1 MRFSVAGREKMKI
14 FYKTFT
20 LLNGTVVYTESKLHR
35 KQAADKRYIPPPS
48 GGACRGENKAMKK
61 LTKICDGNEAAAYVA
76 YAFSEVAAIY
86 PITPSSPMA
95 EHADE
100 WSAKGKKN
108 IFGQPVRLV
117 EMQSE
122 AGACGACHGALEAG
136 TLATSFTAS
145 QGLMLMIPTLHRIA
159 GERLPMVLHV
169 ASRTVGTHAF
179 SIFGDHSDVMN
190 CRQTGFALLSSG
202 SVQQAADLAA
212 VAHLSAIRA
221 HIPFL
226 HFFDGFRTSHE
237 IQKIDVMDYDEY
249 AKLVDYDALAAFRA
263 NALNPEDPRMRSLVD
278 NPDIYFQLR
287 EANNTAY
294 DELPGIVEDYMAQ
307 ISRLTG
313 REYHLFNYYGA
324 PDAERVIVAM
334 GSVSGC
340 AQEVVDYLTA
350 KGEKVGF
357 LQVHLFRPFSRKH
370 LLAALPKTVR
380 KIAVLDRVKEMGSI
394 GEPLYEDVCAAFINE
409 KTRPEI
415 YAGRYGLS
423 SKDTTPAQL
432 KAVFDNLLLDEP
444 KNHFTI
450 GIVDDVT
457 HLSLPVGAPLL
468 TEPEGTISCKFW
480 GLGSDGTVG
489 ANKNSIKII
498 GDTTDM
504 YCQAYFEYDTKKSFG
519 ITKSHLRFGKKPIS
533 STYYVSNAD
542 FVACHN
548 QTYLT
553 KYDIIHELK
562 PHGSFL
568 LNCEWVESELEQHV
582 PGEILKYI
590 ADNDIHFYIIDAN
603 RQSQAIGLGNRSN
616 MVLQAA
622 FFKLANI
629 IPVEDA
635 VAHMKAAV
643 KKTYGL
649 KGEKIVNMNLQAV
662 DAGINALVEV
672 KVKPEWTN
680 LTGKALQPADAD
692 LPDVI
697 RNILVPI
704 NAQKGDELPVSAFKG
719 MEDGTMPLGTSQY
732 EKRGIATHLPVWDAA
747 ECLQCNMCSFVCPHA
762 VIRPFLLSED
772 EVKAAPAGMTFADAK
787 GANLKDYK
795 YTMGVST
802 LDCTSCGSCVSS
814 CPKSGKALKMVP
826 AHEVHQVPAQWTYLT
841 RLPEKA
847 ESGDKFTLK
856 GSQFRQ
862 PLLEFN
868 GACAGCGETPYA
880 KLLTQLFGDK
890 MYLANATGC
899 TQAWGAAMPCVPYCK
914 NAQGKGVAWSNSL
927 FENNA
932 EFSYGMCLAVR
943 QLRDAATNYVREL
956 DALTK
961 DETVKAAIA
970 GYFAVYD
977 DLDAS
982 TPATEK
988 LVAALESAK
997 LTAEEQTI
1005 AQEILKRKKDLA
1017 KKTMWMYGGDGWAY
1031 DIGYGGLDHVF
1042 AMGEDV
1048 NVLLV
1053 DTEVYSNTGGQ
1064 SSKATPVGA
1073 VAQFQA
1079 SGKKTK
1085 KKDLGM
1091 LLMNYDNVY
1100 VAQCAMGANPGQLIK
1115 ALKEA
1120 EAHKGPSI
1128 VICYAP
1134 CINHGI
1140 KRGMSGVQQEMK
1152 DAVASGYWNLYRYSP
1167 ETKTFTL
1174 DSKEPTMPLYDFM
1187 KGEVRY
1193 ASLELSFPD
1202 NAKVLFAEAEEA
1214 AQEKYESYRRKAE
1227 K

>member
-1 MRFSVAGREKMKI
+1 MSKI
-14 FYKTFT
+14 
-20 LLNGTVVYTESKLHR
+20 
-35 KQAADKRYIPPPS
+35 
-48 GGACRGENKAMKK
+48 M
-61 LTKICDGNEAAAYVA
+61 KICDGNEAAAYVA

-100 WSAKGKKN
+100 WSAKGQKN
-108 IFGQPVRLV
+108 IFGQSVRLV

-136 TLATSFTAS
+136 ALATSFTAS
-145 QGLMLMIPTLHRIA
+145 QGLMLMIPTMHRIS
-159 GERLPMVLHV
+159 GERLPGVLHV

-190 CRQTGFALLSSG
+190 CRQTGFAMLSSG
-202 SVQQAADLAA
+202 SVQEIMDLAG
-212 VAHLSAIRA
+212 VAHLSAIKAR
-221 HIPFL
+221 IPFL

-237 IQKIDVMDYDEY
+237 IQKVEGLEY
-249 AKLVDYDALAAFRA
+249 SDFAKLVDYDALAQFRA

-287 EANNTAY
+287 EANNTSY
-294 DELPGIVEDYMAQ
+294 NELPDIVEDYMAE
-307 ISRLTG
+307 ITKLTG

-334 GSVSGC
+334 GSVGGTVE
-340 AQEVVDYLTA
+340 EVVNHLNA

-357 LQVHLFRPFSRKH
+357 LQVHLFRPFSAKH
-370 LLAALPKTVR
+370 LLAAMPKTVK
-380 KIAVLDRVKEMGSI
+380 KIAVLDRVKEIGSI
-394 GEPLYEDVCAAFINE
+394 GEPLYEDICAAYINDNN
-409 KTRPEI
+409 RPMI

-423 SKDTTPAQL
+423 SKDTTPAQI
-432 KAVFDNLLLDEP
+432 KAVFDNLLLDAP
-444 KNHFTI
+444 KDHFTI
-450 GIVDDVT
+450 GIEDDVT
-457 HLSLPVGAPLL
+457 KLSLPIGPALM

-553 KYDIIHELK
+553 KYDIISELK

-568 LNCEWVESELEQHV
+568 LNCEWSVDQLEEKM
-582 PGEILKYI
+582 PGDILKYI
-590 ADNDIHFYIIDAN
+590 AENDIKFYIIDAN
-603 RQSQAIGLGNRSN
+603 KQSQAIGLGNRSN

-622 FFKLANI
+622 FFKLANV

-635 VAHMKAAV
+635 VEHMKAAV

-649 KGEKIVNMNLQAV
+649 KGDKIVNMNLQAV
-662 DAGINALVEV
+662 DAGINAVIEVEV
-672 KVKPEWTN
+672 KDSWKN
-680 LTGKALQPADAD
+680 LSGAAIKPADEN
-692 LPDVI
+692 LPDI
-697 RNILVPI
+697 IKNILVPI
-704 NAQKGDELPVSAFKG
+704 NAQKGDNLPVSAF
-719 MEDGTMPLGTSQY
+719 MDMQDGTMPLGTSQY
-732 EKRGIATHLPVWDAA
+732 EKRGIATHLPVWDKN

-762 VIRPFLLSED
+762 VIRPFLLNED
-772 EVKAAPAGMTFADAK
+772 EAANAPAGMELVDAK
-787 GANLKDYK
+787 GPALKGMK
-795 YTMGVST
+795 FTMGVST

-826 AHEVHQVPAQWTYLT
+826 ASEVSLDQTNWQYVTNLSA
-841 RLPEKA
+841 KNDKV
-847 ESGDKFTLK
+847 DKFTLK

-862 PLLEFN
+862 PLVEFN
-868 GACAGCGETPYA
+868 GACAGCGETPYV

-890 MYLANATGC
+890 MFLANATGC

-914 NAQGKGVAWSNSL
+914 NKEGKGPAWSNSL

-932 EFSYGMCLAVR
+932 EFSYGMCLAVK
-943 QLRDAATNYVREL
+943 QLRAAVTDYVRKL
-956 DALTK
+956 DTITDNEA
-961 DETVKAAIA
+961 VKAAIA
-970 GYFAVYD
+970 KWFETYD

-982 TPATEK
+982 TPATRE
-988 LVAALESAK
+988 LVALLESGK
-997 LTAEEQTI
+997 FNAEEQ
-1005 AQEILKRKKDLA
+1005 AVVAEILKRKNDMS

-1079 SGKKTK
+1079 AGKKTK
-1085 KKDLGM
+1085 KKDLG
-1091 LLMNYDNVY
+1091 LLMMSYDDVY
-1100 VAQCAMGANPGQLIK
+1100 VAQCCMGANPNQLIK
-1115 ALKEA
+1115 AIKEA
-1120 EAHKGPSI
+1120 EAHKGPSL

-1140 KRGMSGVQQEMK
+1140 KKGMSNVQQEMK
-1152 DAVASGYWNLYRYSP
+1152 DAVNSGYWNLYRYNP
-1167 ETKTFTL
+1167 ESKKFTL
-1174 DSKEPTMPLYDFM
+1174 DSKEPSMALYDFM

-1202 NAKVLFAEAEEA
+1202 NAKTLFAEAEEA
-1214 AQEKYESYRRKAE
+1214 AKAKYEYYKRRSE
-1227 K
+1227 D

>member
-1 MRFSVAGREKMKI
+1 MSKI
-14 FYKTFT
+14 
-20 LLNGTVVYTESKLHR
+20 
-35 KQAADKRYIPPPS
+35 
-48 GGACRGENKAMKK
+48 M
-61 LTKICDGNEAAAYVA
+61 KICDGNEAAAYVA

-95 EHADE
+95 EHTDE

-108 IFGQPVRLV
+108 IFNQPVRLV

-136 TLATSFTAS
+136 ALATSFTAS
-145 QGLMLMIPTLHRIA
+145 QGLMLMIPTMHRIS
-159 GERLPMVLHV
+159 GERLPGVLHV

-190 CRQTGFALLSSG
+190 CRQTGFAILNSG
-202 SVQQAADLAA
+202 SVQEIMDLAG
-212 VAHLSAIRA
+212 VAHLSAIKSR
-221 HIPFL
+221 IPFL

-237 IQKIDVMDYDEY
+237 IQKVEALEY
-249 AKLVDYDALAAFRA
+249 SDFAKMVDYDALARFRA

-287 EANNTAY
+287 EANNSDY
-294 DELPGIVEDYMAQ
+294 DKLPDIVEEYMGE
-307 ISRLTG
+307 ISKLTG
-313 REYHLFNYYGA
+313 REYHLFDYYGA
-324 PDAERVIVAM
+324 PDADRVIVAM
-334 GSVSGC
+334 GSVTGC
-340 AQEVVDYLTA
+340 VQETVKYLNDR
-350 KGEKVGF
+350 GEKVGF
-357 LQVHLFRPFSRKH
+357 LQVHLFRPFSAKH
-370 LLAALPKTVR
+370 LLSAMPKTV
-380 KIAVLDRVKEMGSI
+380 KKVAVLDRVKEIGSI
-394 GEPLYEDVCAAFINE
+394 GEPLYEDICAAYIND
-409 KTRPEI
+409 KDRPEI

-423 SKDTTPAQL
+423 SKDTTPAQI
-432 KAVFDNLLLDEP
+432 KAVYDNLLLSEP

-457 HLSLPVGAPLL
+457 HLSLPVGPALGC
-468 TEPEGTISCKFW
+468 EPEGTISCKFW

-553 KYDIIHELK
+553 KYDIISELK

-568 LNCEWVESELEQHV
+568 LNCEWSEDELEQKI
-582 PGEILKYI
+582 PGDILKYI
-590 ADNDIHFYIIDAN
+590 AENDIKFYIIDAN
-603 RQSQAIGLGNRSN
+603 KESQALGLGNRSN

-622 FFKLANI
+622 FFKLAKV

-635 VAHMKAAV
+635 VEHMKAAV

-662 DAGINALVEV
+662 DAGINAVKEV
-672 KVKPEWTN
+672 TVKESWKT
-680 LTGKALQPADAD
+680 LSGAAIQPAPENV
-692 LPDVI
+692 PDI
-697 RNILVPI
+697 IKNILVPI
-704 NAQKGDELPVSAFKG
+704 NAQKGDLLPVSAFKG

-732 EKRGIATHLPVWDAA
+732 EKRGIATHLPVWNQA
-747 ECLQCNMCSFVCPHA
+747 ECIQCNMCSFVCPHA
-762 VIRPFLLSED
+762 VIRPYLLD
-772 EVKAAPAGMTFADAK
+772 EKEAANAPAGMILVDAK
-787 GANLKDYK
+787 GPKMEGLK

-826 AHEVHQVPAQWTYLT
+826 THEVSLDQTNWQYLQT
-841 RLPEKA
+841 LPEKNDRI
-847 ESGDKFTLK
+847 DKFTLK
-856 GSQFRQ
+856 GSQLRQ
-862 PLLEFN
+862 PLVEFN
-868 GACAGCGETPYA
+868 GACAGCGETPYI
-880 KLLTQLFGDK
+880 KLLTQLYGDK

-914 NAQGKGVAWSNSL
+914 NKDGKGVAWSNSL

-932 EFSYGMCLAVR
+932 EFSYGMCLAVK
-943 QLRDAATNYVREL
+943 QLRAAVTEYVKQLDSMSGDAA
-956 DALTK
+956 
-961 DETVKAAIA
+961 VKAAIA
-970 GYFAVYD
+970 KWFETYD

-982 TPATEK
+982 SAATDE
-988 LVAALESAK
+988 LLTVLENTKFS
-997 LTAEEQTI
+997 AEEQ
-1005 AQEILKRKKDLA
+1005 AVVAEILKRRKDMS

-1079 SGKKTK
+1079 SGKKTR

-1091 LLMNYDNVY
+1091 LLMTYDNVY
-1100 VAQCAMGANPGQLIK
+1100 VAQCSMGANPNQLIK
-1115 ALKEA
+1115 AIKEA

-1140 KRGMSGVQQEMK
+1140 KKGMNNVQQEMK
-1152 DAVASGYWNLYRYSP
+1152 DAVNSGYWNLYRYDPS
-1167 ETKTFTL
+1167 TKKFTL
-1174 DSKEPTMPLYDFM
+1174 DSKEPSMSLYDFM

-1193 ASLELSFPD
+1193 ASLELSFPE
-1202 NAKVLFAEAEEA
+1202 NAKVLFADAEEA
-1214 AQEKYESYRRKAE
+1214 AKEKYEYYKRKSE
-1227 K
+1227 N

>member
-1 MRFSVAGREKMKI
+1 MSKI
-14 FYKTFT
+14 
-20 LLNGTVVYTESKLHR
+20 
-35 KQAADKRYIPPPS
+35 
-48 GGACRGENKAMKK
+48 M
-61 LTKICDGNEAAAYVA
+61 KICDGNEAAAYVA

-95 EHADE
+95 EHTDE

-108 IFGQPVRLV
+108 IFNQPVRLV

-136 TLATSFTAS
+136 ALATSFTAS
-145 QGLMLMIPTLHRIA
+145 QGLMLMIPTMHRIS
-159 GERLPMVLHV
+159 GERLPGVLHV

-190 CRQTGFALLSSG
+190 CRQTGFAILNSG
-202 SVQQAADLAA
+202 SVQEIMDLAG
-212 VAHLSAIRA
+212 VAHLSAIKSR
-221 HIPFL
+221 IPFL

-237 IQKIDVMDYDEY
+237 IQKVEALEY
-249 AKLVDYDALAAFRA
+249 SDFAKMVDYDALARFRA
-263 NALNPEDPRMRSLVD
+263 NALNPEDPRMRSMVD

-287 EANNTAY
+287 EANNSDY
-294 DELPGIVEDYMAQ
+294 DKLPDIVEEYMGE
-307 ISRLTG
+307 ISKLTG
-313 REYHLFNYYGA
+313 RKYHLFDYYGA
-324 PDAERVIVAM
+324 PDADRVIVAM
-334 GSVSGC
+334 GSVTGC
-340 AQEVVDYLTA
+340 VQETVKYLNDR
-350 KGEKVGF
+350 GEKVGF
-357 LQVHLFRPFSRKH
+357 LQVHLFRPFSAKH
-370 LLAALPKTVR
+370 LLSAMPKTV
-380 KIAVLDRVKEMGSI
+380 KKVAVLDRVKEIGSI
-394 GEPLYEDVCAAFINE
+394 GEPLYEDICAAYIND
-409 KTRPEI
+409 KDRPEI

-423 SKDTTPAQL
+423 SKDTTPAQI
-432 KAVFDNLLLDEP
+432 KAVYDNLLLSEP

-457 HLSLPVGAPLL
+457 HLSLPVGPALGC
-468 TEPEGTISCKFW
+468 EPEGTISCKFW

-553 KYDIIHELK
+553 KYDIISELK

-568 LNCEWVESELEQHV
+568 LNCEWSEDELEQKI
-582 PGEILKYI
+582 PGDILKYI
-590 ADNDIHFYIIDAN
+590 AENDIKFYIIDAN
-603 RQSQAIGLGNRSN
+603 KESQALGLGNRSN

-622 FFKLANI
+622 FFKLAKV

-635 VAHMKAAV
+635 VEHMKAAV

-662 DAGINALVEV
+662 DAGINAVKEV
-672 KVKPEWTN
+672 TVKESWKT
-680 LTGKALQPADAD
+680 LSGAAIQPAPENV
-692 LPDVI
+692 PDI
-697 RNILVPI
+697 IKNILVPI
-704 NAQKGDELPVSAFKG
+704 NAQKGDLLPVSAFKG

-732 EKRGIATHLPVWDAA
+732 EKRGIATHLPVWNQD
-747 ECLQCNMCSFVCPHA
+747 ECIQCNMCSFVCPHA
-762 VIRPFLLSED
+762 VIRPYLLD
-772 EVKAAPAGMTFADAK
+772 EKEAANAPAGMILVDAK
-787 GANLKDYK
+787 GPKMEGLK

-826 AHEVHQVPAQWTYLT
+826 THEVSLDQTNWQYLQT
-841 RLPEKA
+841 LPEKNDRI
-847 ESGDKFTLK
+847 DKFTLK
-856 GSQFRQ
+856 GSQLRQ
-862 PLLEFN
+862 PLVEFN
-868 GACAGCGETPYA
+868 GACAGCGETPYI
-880 KLLTQLFGDK
+880 KLLTQLYGDK

-914 NAQGKGVAWSNSL
+914 NKDGKGVAWSNSL

-932 EFSYGMCLAVR
+932 EFSYGMCLAVK
-943 QLRDAATNYVREL
+943 QLRAAVTEYVKQLDSMSGDAA
-956 DALTK
+956 
-961 DETVKAAIA
+961 VKAAIA
-970 GYFAVYD
+970 KWFETYD

-982 TPATEK
+982 SAATDE
-988 LVAALESAK
+988 LLAVLENTKFS
-997 LTAEEQTI
+997 AEEQ
-1005 AQEILKRKKDLA
+1005 AVVAEILKRRKDMS

-1079 SGKKTK
+1079 SGKKTR

-1091 LLMNYDNVY
+1091 LLMTYDNVY
-1100 VAQCAMGANPGQLIK
+1100 VAQCSMGANPNQLIK
-1115 ALKEA
+1115 AIKEA

-1140 KRGMSGVQQEMK
+1140 KKGMNNVQQEMK
-1152 DAVASGYWNLYRYSP
+1152 DAVNSGYWNLYRYDPS
-1167 ETKTFTL
+1167 TKKFTL
-1174 DSKEPTMPLYDFM
+1174 DSKEPSMSLYDFM

-1193 ASLELSFPD
+1193 ASLELSFPE
-1202 NAKVLFAEAEEA
+1202 NAKVLFADAEEA
-1214 AQEKYESYRRKAE
+1214 AKEKYEYYKRKSE
-1227 K
+1227 N

>member
-1 MRFSVAGREKMKI
+1 
-14 FYKTFT
+14 
-20 LLNGTVVYTESKLHR
+20 
-35 KQAADKRYIPPPS
+35 
-48 GGACRGENKAMKK
+48 MKK

-542 FVACHN
+542 FIACHN

-568 LNCEWVESELEQHV
+568 LNCEWAESELEQHV

-649 KGEKIVNMNLQAV
+649 KGEKVVNMNLQAV

-704 NAQKGDELPVSAFKG
+704 NAQKGDELPVSAFRG

>member
-1 MRFSVAGREKMKI
+1 MKI

-20 LLNGTVVYTESKLHR
+20 LLSGTVVYTESKLHR

-423 SKDTTPAQL
+423 GKDTTPAQL

-519 ITKSHLRFGKKPIS
+519 ITKSHLRFGKHPIS
-533 STYYVSNAD
+533 STYYVSSAD
-542 FVACHN
+542 FIACHN

-568 LNCEWVESELEQHV
+568 LNCEWAEGELEQHV

-672 KVKPEWTN
+672 KVKPEWAN

-704 NAQKGDELPVSAFKG
+704 NAQKGDDLPVSAFRG

-762 VIRPFLLSED
+762 VIRPFLLSGD

-787 GANLKDYK
+787 GAKVKDYK

-988 LVAALESAK
+988 LVAALKSAK

>member
-1 MRFSVAGREKMKI
+1 MKI

-20 LLNGTVVYTESKLHR
+20 LLSGTVVYTESKLHR

-48 GGACRGENKAMKK
+48 GGACRGENKAMNK

-423 SKDTTPAQL
+423 GKDTTPAQL

-533 STYYVSNAD
+533 STYYVISAD
-542 FVACHN
+542 FIACHN

-568 LNCEWVESELEQHV
+568 LNCEWAESELEQHV

-672 KVKPEWTN
+672 KVKPEWAY

-704 NAQKGDELPVSAFKG
+704 NAQKGDDLPVSAFRG

-997 LTAEEQTI
+997 LSAEEQTI

-1073 VAQFQA
+1073 VAQFRA

>member
-1 MRFSVAGREKMKI
+1 MKI

-20 LLNGTVVYTESKLHR
+20 FLRGTVVYTESKLHR

-568 LNCEWVESELEQHV
+568 LNCEWQESELEQHV

-802 LDCTSCGSCVSS
+802 LDCTSCGSCVAS

>member
-1 MRFSVAGREKMKI
+1 M
-14 FYKTFT
+14 
-20 LLNGTVVYTESKLHR
+20 SKL
-35 KQAADKRYIPPPS
+35 
-48 GGACRGENKAMKK
+48 M
-61 LTKICDGNEAAAYVA
+61 KICDGNEAAAYVA
-76 YAFSEVAAIY
+76 YAFSEVAGIY

-95 EHADE
+95 EKTDE
-100 WSAKGKKN
+100 WSATGRKN
-108 IFGQPVRLV
+108 IFNQSVRLV

-122 AGACGACHGALEAG
+122 AGAVGACHGALEAG
-136 TLATSFTAS
+136 ALATSFTAS
-145 QGLMLMIPTLHRIA
+145 QGLMLMIPTLHRIS
-159 GERLPMVLHV
+159 GERLPLVLHV

-190 CRQTGFALLSSG
+190 CRQTGLAMLNSG
-202 SVQQAADLAA
+202 SVQEIMDLAGI
-212 VAHLSAIRA
+212 AHLSAIKA

-237 IQKIDVMDYDEY
+237 IQKVEALDYAEL

-287 EANNTAY
+287 ESSNADYAA
-294 DELPGIVEDYMAQ
+294 LPDIVEDYMGQ
-307 ISRLTG
+307 ISKLTG

-340 AQEVVDYLTA
+340 AQETVKYLND

-357 LQVHLFRPFSRKH
+357 LQVHLFRPFSAKH
-370 LLAALPKTVR
+370 LLAALPKTVK
-380 KIAVLDRVKEMGSI
+380 KIAVLDRVKEAGSV
-394 GEPLYEDVCAAFINE
+394 GEPLYEDICASYINDNA
-409 KTRPEI
+409 RPQI

-423 SKDTTPAQL
+423 SKDTTPAQI
-432 KAVFDNLLLDEP
+432 KAVFDNLKLSDP
-444 KNHFTI
+444 KNHFTV
-450 GIVDDVT
+450 GIEDDVT
-457 HLSLPVGAPLL
+457 HLSLPLGAPLD

-498 GDTTDM
+498 GETTDM

-519 ITKSHLRFGKKPIS
+519 ITKSHLRFGKHPIS
-533 STYYVSNAD
+533 STYYVSRAD

-553 KYDIIHELK
+553 KYDILGELK

-568 LNCEWVESELEQHV
+568 LNCEWKEEELEEKM
-582 PGEILKYI
+582 PGDLLKYI
-590 ADNDIHFYIIDAN
+590 AENDIKFYIIDAN
-603 RQSQAIGLGNRSN
+603 KESQALGLGNRSN

-622 FFKLANI
+622 FFKLAKV

-635 VAHMKAAV
+635 VAHMKEAV
-643 KKTYGL
+643 KKTYML
-649 KGEKIVNMNLQAV
+649 KGDKIVNMNIAAV
-662 DAGINALVEV
+662 DAGINAVVEV
-672 KVKPEWTN
+672 KVKPEWKK
-680 LTGKALQPADAD
+680 LSGVAIQPASANV
-692 LPDVI
+692 PDI
-697 RNILVPI
+697 IKNILVPI
-704 NAQKGDELPVSAFKG
+704 NAQKGDNLPVSAFKG
-719 MEDGTMPLGTSQY
+719 MEDGTMPLGTSRF
-732 EKRGIATHLPVWDAA
+732 EKRGIATHLPVWDEK

-762 VIRPFLLSED
+762 VIRPYLLNAD
-772 EVKAAPAGMTFADAK
+772 EVAAAPKGMILVDAK
-787 GANLKDYK
+787 GPKMDGMK

-802 LDCTSCGSCVSS
+802 LDCTSCGSCVAS

-826 AHEVHQVPAQWTYLT
+826 THEVSLDQTNWNYLQT
-841 RLPEKA
+841 VTVKDDKI
-847 ESGDKFTLK
+847 DKFTLK
-856 GSQFRQ
+856 GSQLRQ
-862 PLLEFN
+862 PLVEFN
-868 GACAGCGETPYA
+868 GACAGCGETPYI
-880 KLLTQLFGDK
+880 KLLTQLYGEK

-914 NAQGKGVAWSNSL
+914 NKEGKGVAWSNSL

-932 EFSYGMCLAVR
+932 EFSYGMCLAVK
-943 QLRDAATNYVREL
+943 QLREAVTNYVNQL
-956 DALTK
+956 DAMTHDTAL
-961 DETVKAAIA
+961 KAVIA
-970 GYFAVYD
+970 KWFATYE
-977 DLDAS
+977 DLDES
-982 TPATEK
+982 TPASEA
-988 LVAALESAK
+988 LVAALEK
-997 LTAEEQTI
+997 GTFTAEEQ
-1005 AQEILKRKKDLA
+1005 AVVAEILKRKNDLN

-1064 SSKATPVGA
+1064 SSKATPIGA

-1079 SGKKTK
+1079 SGKKTG
-1085 KKDLGM
+1085 KKDLGR
-1091 LLMNYDNVY
+1091 LLMSYGNVY
-1100 VAQCAMGANPGQLIK
+1100 VAQCAMGANPNQFIK
-1115 ALKEA
+1115 AVKEA

-1140 KRGMSGVQQEMK
+1140 KKGMNNVQQEMK

-1167 ETKTFTL
+1167 ETQKFTL
-1174 DSKEPTMPLYDFM
+1174 DSKEPTMNLYDFM

-1202 NAKVLFAEAEEA
+1202 NAKTLFAKAEEGA
-1214 AQEKYESYRRKAE
+1214 KEKFAYYKGKAE
-1227 K
+1227 E

>member
-1 MRFSVAGREKMKI
+1 MKI

-20 LLNGTVVYTESKLHR
+20 LLRGTVVYTESKLHR

-568 LNCEWVESELEQHV
+568 LNCEWQESELEQHV

-787 GANLKDYK
+787 GAKVKDYK

-970 GYFAVYD
+970 GYFAAYD

>member
-1 MRFSVAGREKMKI
+1 MSKI
-14 FYKTFT
+14 
-20 LLNGTVVYTESKLHR
+20 
-35 KQAADKRYIPPPS
+35 
-48 GGACRGENKAMKK
+48 M
-61 LTKICDGNEAAAYVA
+61 KICDGNEAAAYVA

-95 EHADE
+95 EHADA
-100 WSAKGKKN
+100 WSANGKKN

-136 TLATSFTAS
+136 ALATSFTAS
-145 QGLMLMIPTLHRIA
+145 QGLMLMIPTLHRIS
-159 GERLPMVLHV
+159 GERLPGVLHV

-202 SVQQAADLAA
+202 SVQESADLAA
-212 VAHLSAIRA
+212 VAHLSAIKAR
-221 HIPFL
+221 IPFL

-237 IQKIDVMDYDEY
+237 IQKIDVLTYDEY
-249 AKLVDYDALAAFRA
+249 AKLVDYNALAAFRA

-287 EANNTAY
+287 ESNNTAY
-294 DELPGIVEDYMAQ
+294 AELPDIVEDYMAQ
-307 ISRLTG
+307 ISKLTG

-334 GSVSGC
+334 GSVGGC
-340 AQEVVDYLTA
+340 AQEVVNYLNA

-370 LLAALPKTVR
+370 LMAAMPKTVK
-380 KIAVLDRVKEMGSI
+380 KIAVLDRVKEIGSI
-394 GEPLYEDVCAAFINE
+394 GEPLYEDICAAYINE
-409 KTRPEI
+409 SDRPAI

-423 SKDTTPAQL
+423 SKDTTPAQI
-432 KAVFDNLLLDEP
+432 KAVFDNLLLGEP
-444 KNHFTI
+444 KNRFTI

-498 GDTTDM
+498 GETTDM

-519 ITKSHLRFGKKPIS
+519 ITKSHLRFGKHPIS
-533 STYYVSNAD
+533 STYYVSSAD
-542 FVACHN
+542 FIACHN

-568 LNCEWVESELEQHV
+568 LNCEWTENELEQHV

-590 ADNDIHFYIIDAN
+590 ADNDIKFYIIDAN
-603 RQSQAIGLGNRSN
+603 KESQALGLGNRSN

-622 FFKLANI
+622 FFKLANV

-635 VAHMKAAV
+635 VAHMKDAV

-649 KGEKIVNMNLQAV
+649 KGEKVVNMNIAAV

-680 LTGKALQPADAD
+680 LTGKALKPADES
-692 LPDVI
+692 LPYVI
-697 RNILVPI
+697 KNILVPI

-719 MEDGTMPLGTSQY
+719 MEDGTMPLGTSKY

-762 VIRPFLLSED
+762 VIRPFLLDEG
-772 EVKAAPAGMTFADAK
+772 EVKAAPVDMTLVDAK
-787 GANLKDYK
+787 GPGLAGLK

-802 LDCTSCGSCVSS
+802 LDCTSCGSCVAS

-826 AHEVHQVPAQWTYLT
+826 AHEVSLDQTDWNYLT
-841 RLPEKA
+841 TVKEKT
-847 ESGDKFTLK
+847 SRVDKFTLK
-856 GSQFRQ
+856 GSQFKQ
-862 PLLEFN
+862 PLVEFN
-868 GACAGCGETPYA
+868 GACAGCGETPYI
-880 KLLTQLFGDK
+880 KLLTQMFGDK

-914 NAQGKGVAWSNSL
+914 NAEGKGVAWSNSL

-932 EFSYGMCLAVR
+932 EFSYGMCLAVK
-943 QLRDAATNYVREL
+943 QLRECVTGYVKEL

-970 GYFAVYD
+970 KWLETYE

-982 TPATEK
+982 TPATEA
-988 LVAALESAK
+988 LVALLENGKFS
-997 LTAEEQTI
+997 AEEQAI
-1005 AQEILKRKKDLA
+1005 VDEILKRKKDMS

-1064 SSKATPVGA
+1064 SSKATPIGA
-1073 VAQFQA
+1073 VAQFQT

-1091 LLMNYDNVY
+1091 LMMTYDNVY
-1100 VAQCAMGANPGQLIK
+1100 VAQCSMGANPNQLIK
-1115 ALKEA
+1115 AIKEA

-1140 KRGMSGVQQEMK
+1140 KKGMNNVQQEMK
-1152 DAVASGYWNLYRYSP
+1152 DAVNSGYWNLYRYSP

-1193 ASLELSFPD
+1193 ASLELSFPE

-1214 AQEKYESYRRKAE
+1214 AKEKYDAYKRRAE

>member
-1 MRFSVAGREKMKI
+1 
-14 FYKTFT
+14 
-20 LLNGTVVYTESKLHR
+20 
-35 KQAADKRYIPPPS
+35 
-48 GGACRGENKAMKK
+48 
-61 LTKICDGNEAAAYVA
+61 
-76 YAFSEVAAIY
+76 
-86 PITPSSPMA
+86 
-95 EHADE
+95 
-100 WSAKGKKN
+100 
-108 IFGQPVRLV
+108 
-117 EMQSE
+117 
-122 AGACGACHGALEAG
+122 
-136 TLATSFTAS
+136 
-145 QGLMLMIPTLHRIA
+145 MLMIPTLHRIA

-772 EVKAAPAGMTFADAK
+772 EVKAAPAGVTFADAK

-847 ESGDKFTLK
+847 ESGDNFTLK

>member
-1 MRFSVAGREKMKI
+1 MSKI
-14 FYKTFT
+14 
-20 LLNGTVVYTESKLHR
+20 
-35 KQAADKRYIPPPS
+35 
-48 GGACRGENKAMKK
+48 M
-61 LTKICDGNEAAAYVA
+61 KICDGNEAAAYVA

-100 WSAKGKKN
+100 WSAKGQKN
-108 IFGQPVRLV
+108 IFGQQVRLV

-145 QGLMLMIPTLHRIA
+145 QGLMLMIPTMHRIS
-159 GERLPMVLHV
+159 GERLPGVLHV

-202 SVQQAADLAA
+202 SVQETADLAG
-212 VAHLSAIRA
+212 VAHLSAIKS

-237 IQKIDVMDYDEY
+237 IQKIEALEY
-249 AKLVDYDALAAFRA
+249 SDFAKLVDYEELAKFRA

-287 EANNTAY
+287 ESNNTDYAK
-294 DELPGIVEDYMAQ
+294 LPDIVESYMGE
-307 ISRLTG
+307 ITKLTG

-334 GSVSGC
+334 GSVAGC
-340 AQEVVDYLTA
+340 TREVVDYLND

-357 LQVHLFRPFSRKH
+357 LQVHLFRPFSAKH
-370 LLAALPKTVR
+370 LLAAMPRTV
-380 KIAVLDRVKEMGSI
+380 KKVAVLDRVKEAGSI
-394 GEPLYEDVCAAFINE
+394 GEPLYEDICAAYINDNS
-409 KTRPEI
+409 RPMI

-423 SKDTTPAQL
+423 SKDTTPAQI

-450 GIVDDVT
+450 GIEDDVT
-457 HLSLPVGAPLL
+457 HLSLPLGEALL

-498 GDTTDM
+498 GETTDM

-533 STYYVSNAD
+533 STYYVSSAD
-542 FVACHN
+542 FIACHN

-553 KYDIIHELK
+553 KYDIISELK

-568 LNCEWVESELEQHV
+568 LNCEWSESELEQKM

-590 ADNDIHFYIIDAN
+590 ADNDIKFYIIDAN
-603 RQSQAIGLGNRSN
+603 KESQALGLGNRSN

-622 FFKLANI
+622 FFKLANV

-649 KGEKIVNMNLQAV
+649 KGDKVVNMNIAAV

-680 LTGKALQPADAD
+680 LTGAALKSADEN
-692 LPDVI
+692 LPYVI
-697 RNILVPI
+697 KNILVPI
-704 NAQKGDELPVSAFKG
+704 NAQKGDSLPVSAFKG
-719 MEDGTMPLGTSQY
+719 MEDGTMPLGTSRY

-762 VIRPFLLSED
+762 VIRPFLLD
-772 EVKAAPAGMTFADAK
+772 EAEAKNAPANMVLTDAK
-787 GANLKDYK
+787 GPQLAGLK

-826 AHEVHQVPAQWTYLT
+826 ASEVSLDQTGWNYLMT
-841 RLPEKA
+841 VPEKNDKI
-847 ESGDKFTLK
+847 DKFTLK
-856 GSQFRQ
+856 GSQFKQ
-862 PLLEFN
+862 PLVEFN
-868 GACAGCGETPYA
+868 GACAGCGETPYI
-880 KLLTQLFGDK
+880 KLLTQMFGDK

-914 NAQGKGVAWSNSL
+914 NAEGKGPAWSNSL

-932 EFSYGMCLAVR
+932 EFSYGMCLAVK
-943 QLRDAATNYVREL
+943 QLRACVTGYVKELDGMTKDAA
-956 DALTK
+956 
-961 DETVKAAIA
+961 VKAAIA
-970 GYFAVYD
+970 KYLDTYE
-977 DLDAS
+977 DLDAN
-982 TPATEK
+982 TPATAE
-988 LVAALESAK
+988 LVKVLENGQFSS
-997 LTAEEQTI
+997 EEQKVV
-1005 AQEILKRKKDLA
+1005 AEILQRKKDLS

-1085 KKDLGM
+1085 KKDLG
-1091 LLMNYDNVY
+1091 LLMMSYDDVY
-1100 VAQCAMGANPGQLIK
+1100 VAQCCMGANPNQLIR
-1115 ALKEA
+1115 AIKEA

-1140 KRGMSGVQQEMK
+1140 KKGMSSVQQEMK
-1152 DAVASGYWNLYRYSP
+1152 DAVASGYWNLYRYDP
-1167 ETKTFTL
+1167 DTKKLTL
-1174 DSKEPTMPLYDFM
+1174 DSKEPSMPLYDFM

-1193 ASLELSFPD
+1193 ASLELSFPE
-1202 NAKVLFAEAEEA
+1202 NAKTLFAEAEENA
-1214 AQEKYESYRRKAE
+1214 KAKYEYYKRRSE
-1227 K
+1227 D

>member
-409 KTRPEI
+409 KSRPEI

-432 KAVFDNLLLDEP
+432 KAVFDNLLLSEP

-542 FVACHN
+542 FIACHN

-568 LNCEWVESELEQHV
+568 LNCEWAESELEQHV

-643 KKTYGL
+643 KKTYVL
-649 KGEKIVNMNLQAV
+649 KGEKIVNLNLQAV

-762 VIRPFLLSED
+762 VIRPFLLSGD

>member
-1 MRFSVAGREKMKI
+1 MKI

-20 LLNGTVVYTESKLHR
+20 LLSGTVVYTESKLHR

-533 STYYVSNAD
+533 STAD
-542 FVACHN
+542 FIACHN

-680 LTGKALQPADAD
+680 LTGKALQPADAN

-704 NAQKGDELPVSAFKG
+704 NAQKGDDLPVSAFRG

>member
-1 MRFSVAGREKMKI
+1 M
-14 FYKTFT
+14 
-20 LLNGTVVYTESKLHR
+20 SKVL
-35 KQAADKRYIPPPS
+35 
-48 GGACRGENKAMKK
+48 
-61 LTKICDGNEAAAYVA
+61 KICDGNEAAAYVA

-100 WSAKGKKN
+100 WSAKGRKN
-108 IFGQPVRLV
+108 IFGQTVRLV

-145 QGLMLMIPTLHRIA
+145 QGLMLMIPTMHRIS
-159 GERLPMVLHV
+159 GERLPGVLHV

-190 CRQTGFALLSSG
+190 CRQTGFAMLCSG
-202 SVQQAADLAA
+202 SVQETADLAG
-212 VAHLSAIRA
+212 VAHLSAIRSR
-221 HIPFL
+221 IPFL

-237 IQKIDVMDYDEY
+237 IQKIDALEYDDF
-249 AKLVDYDALAAFRA
+249 AKLVDYEALAKFRA

-287 EANNTAY
+287 ESNNTDYAN
-294 DELPGIVEDYMAQ
+294 LPDVVESYMGE
-307 ISRLTG
+307 ISKLTG

-340 AQEVVDYLTA
+340 VQEVVNALNA

-357 LQVHLFRPFSRKH
+357 LQVHLFRPFSVKH
-370 LLAALPKTVR
+370 LLAAMPKTVK
-380 KIAVLDRVKEMGSI
+380 KIAVLDRVKEAGSI
-394 GEPLYEDVCAAFINE
+394 GEPLYEDICAAYINDAN
-409 KTRPEI
+409 RPMI
-415 YAGRYGLS
+415 YAGRFGLS
-423 SKDTTPAQL
+423 SKDTTPAQI
-432 KAVFDNLLLDEP
+432 KAVFDNLSAAEP
-444 KNHFTI
+444 RNHFTI
-450 GIVDDVT
+450 GINDDVT
-457 HLSLPVGAPLL
+457 HLSLPVGPAMN

-498 GDTTDM
+498 GETTDM

-533 STYYVSNAD
+533 STYYVSHAD
-542 FVACHN
+542 FIACHN

-553 KYDIIHELK
+553 KYDIISELK

-568 LNCEWVESELEQHV
+568 LNCEWKEEELEAKM

-590 ADNDIHFYIIDAN
+590 AENDIKFYIIDAN
-603 RQSQAIGLGNRSN
+603 KESQALGLGNRSN

-622 FFKLANI
+622 FFKLAKV

-635 VAHMKAAV
+635 VEHMKAAV
-643 KKTYGL
+643 RKTYAL
-649 KGEKIVNMNLQAV
+649 KGEKVVNMNIAAV

-672 KVKPEWTN
+672 KVKPEWKN
-680 LTGKALQPADAD
+680 LTGAALKPVDEN
-692 LPDVI
+692 LPYVI
-697 RNILVPI
+697 KNILVPI
-704 NAQKGDELPVSAFKG
+704 NAQKGDDLPVSAFKG
-719 MEDGTMPLGTSQY
+719 MEDGTMPLGTSRY
-732 EKRGIATHLPVWDAA
+732 EKRGIATHLPVWDAS
-747 ECLQCNMCSFVCPHA
+747 ECLQCNMCSLVCPHA
-762 VIRPFLLSED
+762 VIRPFLLD
-772 EVKAAPAGMTFADAK
+772 EKEAANAPKDMTIVDAK
-787 GANLKDYK
+787 GIAGTK

-802 LDCTSCGSCVSS
+802 LDCTSCGSCVAT
-814 CPKSGKALKMVP
+814 CPKAGKALKMVP
-826 AHEVHQVPAQWTYLT
+826 AAQVSLDQTDWNYLT
-841 RLPEKA
+841 AVTEKKV
-847 ESGDKFTLK
+847 DKFTIK

-862 PLLEFN
+862 PLVEFN
-868 GACAGCGETPYA
+868 GACAGCGETPYI

-914 NAQGKGVAWSNSL
+914 NAEGKGVAWSNSL

-932 EFSYGMCLAVR
+932 EFSYGMCLAVK
-943 QLRDAATNYVREL
+943 QLRDAASSYVKEL
-956 DALTK
+956 DAKTS
-961 DETVKAAIA
+961 DAAIKAAIA
-970 GYFAVYD
+970 KYFETFD
-977 DLDAS
+977 DLEAS
-982 TPATEK
+982 TPATAE
-988 LVAALESAK
+988 LVALLEGGKFS
-997 LTAEEQTI
+997 AEEKKI
-1005 AQEILKRKKDLA
+1005 VDEILARKKDLS

-1079 SGKKTK
+1079 AGKKTK
-1085 KKDLGM
+1085 KKDLG
-1091 LLMNYDNVY
+1091 LLMMSYDDVY
-1100 VAQCAMGANPGQLIK
+1100 VAQCCMGSNPNQLIK
-1115 ALKEA
+1115 AIREA

-1140 KRGMSGVQQEMK
+1140 KAGMNNVQQEMK
-1152 DAVASGYWNLYRYSP
+1152 DAVASGYWNLYRYDP
-1167 ETKTFTL
+1167 DTKHLTL
-1174 DSKEPTMPLYDFM
+1174 DSKEPTKPLYDFM

-1193 ASLELSFPD
+1193 ASLEISFPD
-1202 NAKVLFAEAEEA
+1202 NAKKLFAEAEENA
-1214 AQEKYESYRRKAE
+1214 KAKYEYYKRRSE
-1227 K
+1227 EN